1 MYVISVET
9 YHIYILFSC
18 PCLHLKPVDF
28 EKIKELDLS
37 LVISNVAPFI
47 NGSALELDVNL
58 DKDGV
63 GPGAGMGAGAG
74 AGAGMGTGLGVGLG
88 VGLDV
93 GVGAGLDAG
102 LDAGVDLGAGL
113 DVDAG
118 LDSGLGLGAGVDVG
132 VDAGGNTGLKP
143 DGKPGAKPG
152 PSPGVKPGSK
162 PGTKPGTKPSGKP
175 GSEPDKKTA
184 GKGYPVKISVNNLP
198 DGPSF
203 SPSLKDFP
211 VSEDPENEDFPIV
224 LGTFA
229 ALDGDTGEPAENVR

>member
-1 MYVISVET
+1 MSYS
-9 YHIYILFSC
+9 YPFFSF
-18 PCLHLKPVDF
+18 PCLSACLKPVDF
-28 EKIKELDLS
+28 EKVKDLDLS

-47 NGSALELDVNL
+47 NGSALEVDVNL
-58 DKDGV
+58 DKDGP
-63 GPGAGMGAGAG
+63 GAGAGLGAGAGMGAGLG
-74 AGAGMGTGLGVGLG
+74 AGLG

-93 GVGAGLDAG
+93 GVDAGLDAG
-102 LDAGVDLGAGL
+102 LYAGVD
-113 DVDAG
+113 
-118 LDSGLGLGAGVDVG
+118 LGAGVDVG
-132 VDAGGNTGLKP
+132 VDAGGNIGLKP

-175 GSEPDKKTA
+175 GSEPDKKPA

-198 DGPSF
+198 DGPRF

-211 VSEDPENEDFPIV
+211 VSEDPDNEDFPIV
-224 LGTFA
+224 LGTYA